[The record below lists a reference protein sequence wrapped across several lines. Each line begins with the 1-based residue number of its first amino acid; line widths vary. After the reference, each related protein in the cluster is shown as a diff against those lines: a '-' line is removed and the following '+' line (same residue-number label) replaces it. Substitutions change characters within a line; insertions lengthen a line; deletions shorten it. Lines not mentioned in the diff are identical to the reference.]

1 MRILLCDDHALF
13 REGLELVLSQ
23 LDHDVEL
30 LGVGDGETALARAAE
45 NDDLDLVLLD
55 IQLPG
60 MDGFA
65 ALRELRRRHPALPV
79 VVLSAS
85 ERPEDVRAALDGGA
99 SGFIPKST
107 QGGVLRGALALVL
120 SGGVYV
126 PPLLLGALERA
137 PRAQAA
143 ELSPRQVEVLRLL
156 ARGLTNKEIARVLGI
171 AAGTVKT
178 HVVRIYEIL
187 EVSNRTEAAMRL
199 RELGLDE

>member
-23 LDHDVEL
+23 LEGDVEL
-30 LGVGDGETALARAAE
+30 FGVGDAETALARAAE
-45 NDDLDLVLLD
+45 YDDLDLVLLD

-79 VVLSAS
+79 VVLAAS
-85 ERPEDVRAALDGGA
+85 ERPEDARAALDGGA

-107 QGGVLRGALALVL
+107 QGAVLRGALSLVL

-126 PPLLLGALERA
+126 PPLLLSALERE